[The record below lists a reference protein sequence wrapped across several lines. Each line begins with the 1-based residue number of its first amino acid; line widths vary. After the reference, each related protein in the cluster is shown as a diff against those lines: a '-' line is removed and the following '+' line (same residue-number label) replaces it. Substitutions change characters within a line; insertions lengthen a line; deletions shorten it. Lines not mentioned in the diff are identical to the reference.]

1 MRNCASC
8 KTINIDIL
16 QKTSTNQ
23 AFQDCYFDICKFLT
37 LANHLPIVIKGW
49 LFLNQIQSRIGGVS
63 VRSRRV
69 KRRPSFADAPNK
81 ISTMASPSAHVARA
95 WLVFSAPFK
104 ARTNNVIRL
113 DTGNELGSIKRCQTK
128 GQEWTVRE
136 PQNVPPQRIPTVIS
150 KMWWSFHLWLSLIHI
165 WRCRRRG

>member
-1 MRNCASC
+1 MQRSPPTIFKPNKHGSSTMGNRSHSNKQPYWRYLKQPQLQKLFQNCC
-8 KTINIDIL
+8 IDIYEF
-16 QKTSTNQ
+16 NQ
-23 AFQDCYFDICKFLT
+23 PTDY
-37 LANHLPIVIKGW
+37 LPIVIKGW

-81 ISTMASPSAHVARA
+81 ISTMASPSAQVARA

-128 GQEWTVRE
+128 GQGWTARE
-136 PQNVPPQRIPTVIS
+136 PQNVPRQRIPTVIS
-150 KMWWSFHLWLSLIHI
+150 KM
-165 WRCRRRG
+165 